1 MDILCL
7 DAAEVE
13 RLLELESLLAGLA
26 EAFKAL
32 SSGDVSVPPRIS
44 AQVPDAGFL
53 AAMPGYVP
61 SMGIAVKLVSVF
73 PRNHDRGMPSH
84 QALIALFDPDTGT
97 PLCVMDGTYI
107 TAFRTAAAAALS
119 AKLLAREDARV
130 LAIIGAGVQGAAHLR
145 LLAQIRRFS
154 ATRVA
159 SRNHQQAR
167 RLAAEQPGASAV
179 ESFEEAVGGADVVCL
194 STHSGEPVVHAEWLK
209 PGAHLTS
216 VGYSPPQGELDPQ
229 VARRGTSSCKG
240 ASPSILRRPVAA
252 SWPASTPIPRPRS
265 GSCCWAG
272 GLGAAL
278 RTRSPST
285 SPWGTRSRMRLPRAS
300 CTERRWSRAW
310 AGICVYRFIGSLVN
324 FCTQLRP
331 GTRGPIRLFP
341 TAQTSNPSCEPP

>member
-13 RLLELESLLAGLA
+13 RLLELESLLAALA

-107 TAFRTAAAAALS
+107 TAVRTAAAAALS
-119 AKLLAREDARV
+119 VKLLAREDARV

-159 SRNHQQAR
+159 SRNHQHAR
-167 RLAAEQPGASAV
+167 RLAAEQPGACAV
-179 ESFEEAVGGADVVCL
+179 ESFEEAMRGADVVCL
-194 STHSGEPVVHAEWLK
+194 CTHSGEPVVRAEWLK

-229 VARRGTSSCKG
+229 VARRGNLFVEG
-240 ASPSILRRPVAA
+240 RVAFLPP
-252 SWPASTPIPRPRS
+252 PA
-265 GSCCWAG
+265 GCG
-272 GLGAAL
+272 EL
-278 RTRSPST
+278 
-285 SPWGTRSRMRLPRAS
+285 
-300 CTERRWSRAW
+300 
-310 AGICVYRFIGSLVN
+310 AGIDPDTATEIGELLLG
-324 FCTQLRP
+324 LRP
-331 GTRGPIRLFP
+331 GRRSEDEITVYKSMGHAVEDAAAASIVYRAAVEQGVGRNLRL
-341 TAQTSNPSCEPP
+341 